1 MKDYYLRAQKMHQ
14 PVSSPWEPAELGSQV
29 FCGITSILLLRHS
42 HMHFLISQ
50 NKRVKTPPP
59 LSRKNSSVHVTQ
71 KSHEGFF
78 LKSATVSSRPWLE
91 LESHWGSDKLCKIN
105 SVMTRNITANNCNE
119 ISVCVFKKLLQLVN
133 ICMLS
138 FTVSLEKLQCLILV
152 VLHTKMLW
160 SRQFLLASGC
170 QSIRDKLH
178 WLCCVVVFA
187 QALQWGFCVLW
198 TPFLDTLFY
207 YVQSLE
213 DLLEQPL
220 LCFVFYIKYLI
231 NNLYIRC

>member
-1 MKDYYLRAQKMHQ
+1 MHQ
-14 PVSSPWEPAELGSQV
+14 PVSSPWEPAELGSQA
-29 FCGITSILLLRHS
+29 FCGITSILLLTKA
-42 HMHFLISQ
+42 FLSTWDPE
-50 NKRVKTPPP
+50 KPWGLFSEVCYR
-59 LSRKNSSVHVTQ
+59 
-71 KSHEGFF
+71 
-78 LKSATVSSRPWLE
+78 VSSRPWLE

-105 SVMTRNITANNCNE
+105 SVMTWNITANNCNE

-152 VLHTKMLW
+152 VLHTKMLR

-187 QALQWGFCVLW
+187 QALQWGFCGLW

-220 LCFVFYIKYLI
+220 LCFVIYIKYLI